1 MSAANLILDTDSYKF
16 GHYLQYPPGTAAL
29 SSYIETRGAPDLV
42 DVQFFGLQM
51 FLKDALARPVT
62 RAHVEEAEAI
72 VTAHGQPFNRAG
84 WMHIVEAH
92 GGFLPLVIEALP
104 EGVVTRRGVPLVQV
118 ANTDPACAWLVSHIE
133 TALIRAVWYPSTVAG
148 TVRRIKL
155 ALAGALERTSD
166 TPEALLPTRLLD
178 YGARGV
184 ASYEQAGIG
193 GVAHLLHFTQTDTMP
208 AIVYARRFYGAEMA
222 GTSMPASEHSTM
234 TAWGGDREAEAFSAM
249 IDQFAPVGAFAVVS
263 DSYDIATAV
272 SETWGKRLRDKV
284 KASGATVHIRPDSG
298 DPIETPIQVIQQ
310 LDYRFGSTPN
320 RKGFKVLDRAVRVIQ
335 GDGITLSDMNQILSR
350 LEAFGY
356 AAENISF
363 AMGSRILQRV
373 DRDQF
378 GFTMKANARLDSAGK
393 WHDVWKR
400 PATMNVKATKAGRQA
415 VVTGGLGLEA
425 VRLDQLAG
433 RENLLQPVWRNGALL
448 KDWSL
453 REVRARAA
461 QA

>member
-1 MSAANLILDTDSYKF
+1 MSAPNLILDTDSYKF
-16 GHYLQYPPGTAAL
+16 GHYLQYPPGTAAI
-29 SSYIETRGAPDLV
+29 SSYIETRGASDLV
-42 DVQFFGLQM
+42 DVVFFGLQM

-62 RAHVEEAEAI
+62 RRDVEEAEAI
-72 VTAHGQPFNRAG
+72 VTAHGQPFHRAG

-92 GGFLPLVIEALP
+92 GGQLPLVIEALP
-104 EGVVTRRGVPLVQV
+104 EGMLTRRGVPLVQV
-118 ANTDPACAWLVSHIE
+118 VNTDPACAWLVSHIE
-133 TALIRAVWYPSTVAG
+133 TALLRAVWYPSTVAG

-155 ALAGALERTSD
+155 ALSAALEKTCD
-166 TPEALLPTRLLD
+166 TPAELLPTRLLD

-184 ASYEQAGIG
+184 ASYEQAGLG
-193 GVAHLLHFTQTDTMP
+193 GMAHLLHFTQTDTMP
-208 AIVYARRFYGAEMA
+208 AILYARRFYGADMA
-222 GTSMPASEHSTM
+222 GTSLPASEHSTM
-234 TAWGGDREAEAFSAM
+234 TAWGGDREAEAFANM
-249 IDQFAPVGAFAVVS
+249 IDRFAPTGAFAVVS

-272 SETWGKRLRDKV
+272 SEIWGKRLRDKV
-284 KASGATVHIRPDSG
+284 KASGATVHVRPDSG

-310 LDYRFGSTPN
+310 LDYRFGSTVN
-320 RKGFKVLDRAVRVIQ
+320 RKGYKVLDRAVRVIQ

-356 AAENISF
+356 SAENISF

-378 GFTMKANARLDSAGK
+378 GFTMKANARLDTAGK
-393 WHDVWKR
+393 WNDVWKR
-400 PATMNVKATKAGRQA
+400 PATMNVKTTKAGRQA
-415 VVTGGLGLEA
+415 VVMGALGLEA

-433 RENLLQPVWRNGALL
+433 RENLLQPVWRDGRLM

-461 QA
+461 GG